1 MIREIREAKCP
12 KWTQSKGKSN
22 SVTYHYLLVSL
33 DKSYV
38 LSLCRFCLFLMYGWI
53 TCLSFRST
61 KKKKNKEKLKLGFK
75 FIHALSGCNKIKE
88 INLQFSSVYVFLIL
102 KICVAFLKFPKT
114 FQWPYIT
121 LETGN
126 AKLSSKVP

>member
-1 MIREIREAKCP
+1 MF
-12 KWTQSKGKSN
+12 
-22 SVTYHYLLVSL
+22 
-33 DKSYV
+33 V
-38 LSLCRFCLFLMYGWI
+38 LNVWMDYMFVI
-53 TCLSFRST
+53 QEH